1 MNSDLQRF
9 VREALGRG
17 LQRPAIRDALTQ
29 AGWRADEVSAALN
42 AFAETDFPVP
52 VPRRRPYLNAREAF
66 LYLVLFATLY
76 TSAFNTGQVLFALI
90 ERWVPDALGGRY
102 DWRSNAEWAR
112 GATAGIIIAF
122 PIFLLLSRV
131 IGREVDREPEK
142 RGSPI
147 RKWLTYITLLVA
159 ALVIIGDLTVLV
171 TRLLGGELAPRFL
184 LKTLVV
190 FLIAAIV
197 FGHYLTDLRRDE
209 ADAGTSRPRM
219 TLQARA
225 AAIAVFMVMVAG
237 LFMSGR
243 PGDER
248 ARQLDQQRIMA
259 LETIRGSIQ
268 MFHGARHRLPSS
280 LEELQ
285 QQPDGIASETM
296 LDPVTSRPYEYR
308 TLDSLGYELCAE
320 FEAADLGRPPL
331 RRNRPTP
338 SGSEFWRHP
347 AGRKCFHLEV
357 TVKER

>member
-1 MNSDLQRF
+1 VNSDLQRF
-9 VREALGRG
+9 VRDALGRG
-17 LQRPAIRDALTQ
+17 LPRPAIRDALTQ
-29 AGWRADEVSAALN
+29 AGWRADEVAAALN
-42 AFAETDFPVP
+42 AYAESGFPVP

-90 ERWVPDALGGRY
+90 ERWVPDALGGRH

-112 GATAGIIIAF
+112 AATAGIIIAF

-147 RKWLTYITLLVA
+147 RKWLTYITLFVA

-190 FLIAAIV
+190 FLIAVIV
-197 FGHYLTDLRRDE
+197 FGHYLGDLRRDE
-209 ADAGTSRPRM
+209 EEVGTTRPGT
-219 TLQARA
+219 TLLARA
-225 AAIAVFMVMVAG
+225 AAIGVFAVMVAG
-237 LFMSGR
+237 LVMSGR

-248 ARQLDQQRIMA
+248 ARQLDQQRILA
-259 LETIRGSIQ
+259 LESIRSSIQ
-268 MFHGARHRLPSS
+268 TFHGARHRLPAS
-280 LEELQ
+280 LEELRQ
-285 QQPDGIASETM
+285 LPDGIASEVM
-296 LDPVTSRPYEYR
+296 LDPVTARRYEYR
-308 TLDSLGYELCAE
+308 TLDSLAYELCAE
-320 FEAADLGRPPL
+320 FQAPDIGPGPGRSRPAPP
-331 RRNRPTP
+331 
-338 SGSEFWRHP
+338 GSDFWRHP
-347 AGRKCFHLEV
+347 AGRKCFRLEV